1 MAAKAGQFAVDA
13 GVTPSWVLPCQPQ
26 HQPADLL
33 AGRRPARPSWIGPFT
48 REKMAVPGQ
57 PGSRRDEPTGTQQT
71 GPQPGY
77 RCQDRAVGP
86 VRLRP
91 GNLAPEHHH
100 FVTEHDDLRVLG
112 RLATAQQYQPHEDL
126 GHDQVQQ
133 TDRHKPRSC
142 RNSLNLPNHSSRALR
157 RDLERYTPRGEGL
170 CQDMYQMPR
179 GRLADLDQAGQ
190 PEQRDQCREQ
200 RQEPV
205 VGQAPSV
212 HRSSL
217 SSLTLR
223 LSKSRQPSCPVPAGY
238 PGPRGPCGAAALP
251 AGCLLAGFGWTWS
264 GHLLCLLAVYPGQTP
279 VSLCMPWAAPR
290 STAVLTRP

>member
-1 MAAKAGQFAVDA
+1 VPSVGPLGSHVQAPEHNGVHSEEITRQQALRLSPKEGAPGGVQIAGSGPVVAGAEDPADGRLADMAAKAGQFAVDA

-112 RLATAQQYQPHEDL
+112 RLATAQQDQPHEDP

-157 RDLERYTPRGEGL
+157 RVLERYTPGGRAFVKTCTKCREAGW
-170 CQDMYQMPR
+170 PIWI
-179 GRLADLDQAGQ
+179 RLASPSSAISAGNSDRNQ
-190 PEQRDQCREQ
+190 
-200 RQEPV
+200 
-205 VGQAPSV
+205 
-212 HRSSL
+212 
-217 SSLTLR
+217 
-223 LSKSRQPSCPVPAGY
+223 
-238 PGPRGPCGAAALP
+238 
-251 AGCLLAGFGWTWS
+251 
-264 GHLLCLLAVYPGQTP
+264 
-279 VSLCMPWAAPR
+279 
-290 STAVLTRP
+290 